1 MLSEM
6 VKDNTPKNNDRVV
19 NSETDSLQQS
29 IRSYMHSDK
38 SDNTDNDNDS
48 QMILKVHLDLG
59 AEKNPI
65 A

>member
-1 MLSEM
+1 
-6 VKDNTPKNNDRVV
+6 
-19 NSETDSLQQS
+19 
-29 IRSYMHSDK
+29 MHSDK

-59 AEKNPI
+59 AEKI